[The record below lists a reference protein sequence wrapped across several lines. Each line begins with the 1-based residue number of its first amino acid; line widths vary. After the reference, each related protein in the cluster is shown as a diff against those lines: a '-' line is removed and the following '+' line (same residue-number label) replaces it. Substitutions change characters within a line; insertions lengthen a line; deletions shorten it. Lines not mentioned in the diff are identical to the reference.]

1 MPRTADAV
9 DLEDSSCVDQLC
21 VLEGIELHRGKVS
34 SAGNDA
40 NRAEALFF
48 LGHWLG
54 DVHQP
59 LHVSFADDSGGNDVP
74 VVSDFYPDDN
84 LHSVWDTGI
93 IRAAMDGAG
102 WRAYADDLQDSI
114 TAAQRTEWLG
124 SEALDWAQE
133 SYEITLRDDVDY
145 CERTSSRC
153 RGEEHDR
160 ELTADYQEIHEDVVE
175 RRLQQAGVRLAEELR
190 RVLFSEN

>member
-1 MPRTADAV
+1 
-9 DLEDSSCVDQLC
+9 
-21 VLEGIELHRGKVS
+21 VS
-34 SAGNDA
+34 SAGNDV
-40 NRAEALFF
+40 NRAEAVFF

-93 IRAAMDGAG
+93 IRAAMGNIG
-102 WRAYADDLQDSI
+102 WRAYAHDLQDRISS
-114 TAAQRTEWLG
+114 AQRTEWLA
-124 SEALDWAQE
+124 SEPLDWAQE
-133 SYEITLRDDVDY
+133 SYEITLRADVDY
-145 CERTSSRC
+145 CERTNSRC

-160 ELTADYQEIHEDVVE
+160 ELTADYQALHEEVVE

-190 RVLFSEN
+190 RLLFSED